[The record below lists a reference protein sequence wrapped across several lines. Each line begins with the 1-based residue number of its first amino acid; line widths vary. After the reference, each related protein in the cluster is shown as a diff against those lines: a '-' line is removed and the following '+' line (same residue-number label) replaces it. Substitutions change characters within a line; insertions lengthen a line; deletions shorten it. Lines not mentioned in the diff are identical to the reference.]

1 MSNGSRAAANGSID
15 DDFIDRLTLSLSL
28 AVAGR
33 KGGESVKVTIVT
45 GQLRERMREGA
56 NERATLA
63 LTNFITRSYQ
73 VWVLNY

>member
-28 AVAGR
+28 AGR

-56 NERATLA
+56 SNISAD
-63 LTNFITRSYQ
+63 
-73 VWVLNY
+73 